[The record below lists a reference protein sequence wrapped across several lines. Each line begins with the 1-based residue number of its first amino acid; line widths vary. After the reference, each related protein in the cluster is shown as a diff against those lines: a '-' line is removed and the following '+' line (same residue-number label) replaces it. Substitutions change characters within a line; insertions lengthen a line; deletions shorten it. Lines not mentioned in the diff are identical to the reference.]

1 MTEKIDS
8 RCKRAAWL
16 CTLVY
21 FASYVMRINFAVM
34 IVKICSEMELDKSEL
49 SVVLVGLTV
58 SYGVGQVISGMLGDK
73 IKPTE
78 LLFYGVCA
86 AALCNVAM
94 FFCHSVAAMTV
105 VWCINGLAHAM
116 LWPPMVRLLASSFS
130 DREYVYAVI
139 RVSWG
144 SSIATVLLYLVCPV
158 LLYVISWRYIVL
170 LCAAVGV
177 VTAVLWRLGSSK
189 IFNEAGEKG
198 SANVKTAKN
207 ESAVKMPA
215 AIYLPVVLIML
226 GIIAQGVLRDGV
238 TNWMP
243 SYMMETFGMTEENSI
258 LTAVV
263 PAIFSIVAFEVF
275 GKLQQKLIKNE
286 VLCACSIFG
295 IAAVSAMVM
304 FLISGGAAVSTILMS
319 IIIGC
324 MHGVNLML
332 ITVVPKRFVKYGRV
346 STVSGVLNSCTYIGA
361 SISTYG
367 FAVLAENKGWSF
379 TVGMWAAVAA
389 AGMIIC
395 LITSILWKK
404 YYKN

>member
-1 MTEKIDS
+1 MVEKIDS

-34 IVKICSEMELDKSEL
+34 IVKICSEMNLDKSEL

-73 IKPTE
+73 IKPTD
-78 LLFYGVCA
+78 LLFFGVCA
-86 AALCNVAM
+86 AAICNVAM
-94 FFCHSVAAMTV
+94 FFCHSVPAMTV
-105 VWCINGLAHAM
+105 VWCVNGLAHAM
-116 LWPPMVRLLASSFS
+116 LWPPMVRLLASNFNEK
-130 DREYVYAVI
+130 EYVYAVI

-144 SSIATVLLYLVCPV
+144 SSIATILLYLVCPV
-158 LLYVISWRYIVL
+158 LLYAISWRYILL

-177 VTAVLWRLGSSK
+177 VTAVLWRISSPK
-189 IFNEAGEKG
+189 MFGAEVMAD
-198 SANVKTAKN
+198 AKKDDKK
-207 ESAVKMPA
+207 ETVKMPA

-226 GIIAQGVLRDGV
+226 GIFAQGVLRDGV

-258 LTAVV
+258 LTAVI
-263 PAIFSIVAFEVF
+263 PAIFSIVGFQVF

-295 IAAVSAMVM
+295 LAAASALVM
-304 FLISGGAAVSTILMS
+304 FVISGGAAVSTLLMS

-346 STVSGVLNSCTYIGA
+346 STVSGVLNACTYIGA
-361 SISTYG
+361 AASTYG
-367 FAVLAENKGWSF
+367 FAALAETKGWNF

-389 AGMIIC
+389 VGLVIC
-395 LITSILWKK
+395 LVTSFLWKK

>member
-1 MTEKIDS
+1 MINK
-8 RCKRAAWL
+8 RCKNAAWL

-34 IVKICSEMELDKSEL
+34 IVKICSEMAMDKSEL

-58 SYGVGQVISGMLGDK
+58 SYGAGQIISGFLGDK
-73 IKPTE
+73 VKPVD
-78 LLFYGVCA
+78 LLFYGVCVA
-86 AALCNVAM
+86 TLCNVAM

-116 LWPPMVRLLASSFS
+116 LWPPMVRLLASNFS
-130 DREYVYAVI
+130 DSEYLYSAV

-144 SSIATVLLYLVCPV
+144 SSIATILLYLVCPM
-158 LLYVISWRYIVL
+158 LLYIMSWRYIIL
-170 LCAAVGV
+170 ICASVGA
-177 VTAVLWRLGSSK
+177 VTAIVWRLNASK
-189 IFNEAGEKG
+189 IFNGDSFNEAVSKVEEKG
-198 SANVKTAKN
+198 R
-207 ESAVKMPA
+207 AVKMPV
-215 AIYLPVVLIML
+215 AIYVPLILIML
-226 GIIAQGVLRDGV
+226 GILSQGVLRDGV

-258 LTAVV
+258 LTAVI
-263 PAIFSIVAFEVF
+263 PAIFSIIAFEVF

-295 IAAVSAMVM
+295 LASVSALVM
-304 FLISGGAAVSTILMS
+304 YLVSGGAAVSTLLMS
-319 IIIGC
+319 VIIGC

-346 STVSGVLNSCTYIGA
+346 STVSGVLNACTYVGS

-367 FAVLAENKGWSF
+367 FAVLAENKGWGF
-379 TVGMWAAVAA
+379 TVGMWAVIAAV
-389 AGMIIC
+389 GMVIC
-395 LITSILWKK
+395 LVTSFLWKR
-404 YYKN
+404 YYKS

>member
-1 MTEKIDS
+1 MVEKIDS

-34 IVKICSEMELDKSEL
+34 IVKICSEMNLDKSEL

-73 IKPTE
+73 IKPTD
-78 LLFYGVCA
+78 LLFFGVCA
-86 AALCNVAM
+86 AAICNVAM
-94 FFCHSVAAMTV
+94 FFCHSVPAMTV
-105 VWCINGLAHAM
+105 VWCVNGLAHAM
-116 LWPPMVRLLASSFS
+116 LWPPMVRLLASNFNEK
-130 DREYVYAVI
+130 EYVYAVI

-144 SSIATVLLYLVCPV
+144 SSIATILLYLVCPV
-158 LLYVISWRYIVL
+158 LLYVISWRYILL

-177 VTAVLWRLGSSK
+177 VTAVLWRISSPK
-189 IFNEAGEKG
+189 MFGTEVMAD
-198 SANVKTAKN
+198 AKKDDKK
-207 ESAVKMPA
+207 ETVKMPA

-258 LTAVV
+258 LTAVI
-263 PAIFSIVAFEVF
+263 PAIFSIVGFQVF

-295 IAAVSAMVM
+295 IAAASALVM
-304 FLISGGAAVSTILMS
+304 FVISGGAAVSTLLMS

-346 STVSGVLNSCTYIGA
+346 STVSGVLNACTYIGA
-361 SISTYG
+361 AASTYG
-367 FAVLAENKGWSF
+367 FAALAETKGWNF
-379 TVGMWAAVAA
+379 TVGMWAAVAVV
-389 AGMIIC
+389 GLVIC
-395 LITSILWKK
+395 LVTSFLWKK

>member
-1 MTEKIDS
+1 MVEKIDS

-34 IVKICSEMELDKSEL
+34 IVKICSEMNLDKSEL

-73 IKPTE
+73 IKPTD
-78 LLFYGVCA
+78 LLFFGVCA
-86 AALCNVAM
+86 AAICNVAM
-94 FFCHSVAAMTV
+94 FFCHSVPAMTV
-105 VWCINGLAHAM
+105 VWCVNGLAHAM
-116 LWPPMVRLLASSFS
+116 LWPPMVRLLASNFNEK
-130 DREYVYAVI
+130 EYVYAVI

-144 SSIATVLLYLVCPV
+144 SSIATILLYLVCPV
-158 LLYVISWRYIVL
+158 LLYVISWRYILL

-177 VTAVLWRLGSSK
+177 VTAVLWRISSPK
-189 IFNEAGEKG
+189 MFGAEVMAD
-198 SANVKTAKN
+198 AKKDDKK
-207 ESAVKMPA
+207 ETVKMPA

-258 LTAVV
+258 LTAVI
-263 PAIFSIVAFEVF
+263 PAIFSIVGFEVF

-295 IAAVSAMVM
+295 LAAASALVM
-304 FLISGGAAVSTILMS
+304 FVISGGAAVSTLLMS

-346 STVSGVLNSCTYIGA
+346 STVSGVLNACTYIGA
-361 SISTYG
+361 AASTYG
-367 FAVLAENKGWSF
+367 FAALAETKGWNF
-379 TVGMWAAVAA
+379 TVGMWAVVAA
-389 AGMIIC
+389 VGLVIC
-395 LITSILWKK
+395 LVTSFLWKK

>member
-1 MTEKIDS
+1 MVEKIDS

-34 IVKICSEMELDKSEL
+34 IVKICSEMNLDKSEL

-73 IKPTE
+73 IKPTD
-78 LLFYGVCA
+78 LLFFGVCA
-86 AALCNVAM
+86 AAICNVAM
-94 FFCHSVAAMTV
+94 FFCHSVPAMTV
-105 VWCINGLAHAM
+105 VWCVNGLAHAM
-116 LWPPMVRLLASSFS
+116 LWPPMVRLLASNFNEK
-130 DREYVYAVI
+130 EYVYAVI

-144 SSIATVLLYLVCPV
+144 SSIATILLYLVCPV
-158 LLYVISWRYIVL
+158 LLYVISWRYILL

-177 VTAVLWRLGSSK
+177 VTAVLWRISSPK
-189 IFNEAGEKG
+189 MFGAEVMAD
-198 SANVKTAKN
+198 AKKDDKK
-207 ESAVKMPA
+207 ETVKMPA

-258 LTAVV
+258 LTAVI
-263 PAIFSIVAFEVF
+263 PAIFSIVGFQVF

-295 IAAVSAMVM
+295 LAAASALVM
-304 FLISGGAAVSTILMS
+304 FVISGGAAVSTLLMS

-346 STVSGVLNSCTYIGA
+346 STVSGVLNACTYIGA
-361 SISTYG
+361 AASTYG
-367 FAVLAENKGWSF
+367 FAALAETKGWNF

-389 AGMIIC
+389 VGMVIC
-395 LITSILWKK
+395 LVTSFLWKK